1 MSRPHCDCLGYAVF
15 KDGSN
20 CGACNERGVF
30 RECGNCGASYDSVE
44 QAAEALSWDEE
55 VGHDVCGKCV
65 AVWAQV
71 ALDAIEAKR
80 QATTERLTERKAS

>member
-1 MSRPHCDCLGYAVF
+1 MSRPDCDCLGHAVF

-20 CGACNERGVF
+20 CLECNARNVF
-30 RECGNCGASYDSVE
+30 RECGNCGAEFDSVE

-71 ALDAIEAKR
+71 ALDEIEARR
-80 QATTERLTERKAS
+80 QAAIERLTERKAS